1 MKSNK
6 SILTIFIIIL
16 SILTSIVVIY
26 NLKNPKETIEEDG
39 LKEITYKEIVKKRDN
54 NENFILIVSR
64 SNCSHCA
71 TYKPKV
77 EKVAEENDI
86 TVYYIDTDT
95 LSNKAE
101 FLTEFNLDGATP
113 ITLFF
118 KDGKET
124 LLNRIEGDTSPKK
137 IKDQFKKMGF
147 IN

>member
-6 SILTIFIIIL
+6 NILTLFIIIL
-16 SILTSIVVIY
+16 VILISIIVTY
-26 NLKNPKETIEEDG
+26 NLINPKEKSEPDG
-39 LKEITYKEIVKKRDN
+39 LRKITYKEIIKKKE
-54 NENFILIVSR
+54 NEDNFILIVSR
-64 SNCSHCA
+64 SNCSHCT

-95 LSNKAE
+95 LSNKDE

-118 KDGKET
+118 KEGKET

-147 IN
+147 ID